1 MNFACVSHCLR
12 NWITFTWLAFTW
24 LALDAAMMSRATA
37 QELPGNFAYVRA
49 VDPTIVQDIR
59 YAGANNF
66 VGRPLPG
73 YGAAECILRREAA
86 TALKR
91 VQADLA
97 AAGLSAEGVRLLPP
111 YASRA
116 RHGGLGA

>member
-86 TALKR
+86 DGA
-91 VQADLA
+91 QASP
-97 AAGLSAEGVRLLPP
+97 G
-111 YASRA
+111 
-116 RHGGLGA
+116 